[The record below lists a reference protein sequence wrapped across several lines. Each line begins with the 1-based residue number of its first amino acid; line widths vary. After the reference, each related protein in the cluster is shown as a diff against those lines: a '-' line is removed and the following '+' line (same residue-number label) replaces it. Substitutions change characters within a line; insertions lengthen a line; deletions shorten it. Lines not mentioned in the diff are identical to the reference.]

1 MTQFL
6 QVPGGTIVF
15 DDNGSGPLV
24 VLIPGMLDSRTSY
37 RFLAPLLV
45 EAGYR
50 VVTMD
55 IRGCGESSAA
65 WDDYSFEAQGADI
78 AALVRHLDA
87 DPAVLVGNSYSAGTI
102 MVTAAEHP
110 ELVAGMV
117 PIASFVPNLPVGP
130 AKRAL
135 LAVIGRVGPY
145 VPGVWGA
152 YLKTAYPSAP
162 PADFDAYRAAAVAA
176 LRERRHSARFYM
188 RAVPMD
194 AAWLDRVTCPALVMM
209 GTADPDFSDPTAVAE
224 LQAATMGAGLAL
236 VEGAGHYPQ
245 AEFPAEVAAALLPFL
260 ADVTSGNDA
269 ATMGDVWELRM
280 SSASR

>member
-6 QVPGGTIVF
+6 QVPGGTIAF

-24 VLIPGMLDSRTSY
+24 VLLPGMLDSRRSY

-65 WDDYSFEAQGADI
+65 WDDYSFEAQGGDI
-78 AALVRHLDA
+78 PALLRHLDA
-87 DPAVLVGNSYSAGTI
+87 GPAVLVGNSYSAGTI
-102 MVTAAEHP
+102 MVAAAEHP
-110 ELVAGMV
+110 GLVAGVV
-117 PIASFVPNLPVGP
+117 PIASFVPNLPEGP
-130 AKRAL
+130 VKRAL

-145 VPGVWGA
+145 VPSVWGA

-162 PADFDAYRAAAVAA
+162 PADFGAYRAASVAA
-176 LRERRHSARFYM
+176 LRERRDAARFYM

-224 LQAATMGAGLAL
+224 LQAATMGARLSL

-260 ADVTSGNDA
+260 TDVTSGNDA